1 MPPATVPRLTAWSL
15 LEDGRP
21 FDLIVVGG
29 GATGLGVALEASAMG
44 WAVLVL
50 EGEDWAQGTSSRST
64 KLLHGGVRYLAQ
76 GRVALVREAL
86 HERASVLQAASHLA
100 SPLEFVVPSYGWLDR
115 FKMAVGLRL
124 YTALSGASSLGP
136 VRAWREAELAK
147 AVPSLLRQ
155 GLKGAHSYWDAQFDD
170 ARLAVALMRT
180 AQQHGAVAL
189 NHAWVQALIQEGG
202 RVCGVEV
209 LDQVTGQVKRFRAP
223 WVVNAAGA
231 WVDHLRGQ
239 AGCAAPLIRPS
250 RGVHVVLAD
259 DAGLGG
265 RAILQPQTADGRVMF
280 AIPWMGRCV
289 LGTTDHAMAQLP
301 RPGDE
306 QRVSEAE
313 VDEILACAAGVLSR
327 PPRRS
332 DVRSVW
338 AGIRPLVAPGQGDG
352 TAGVS
357 REHHIEASAPGLM
370 TVTGGKWTTFHV
382 MAKDVMAALAGQGA
396 VPPLE
401 APPRLAPLVGAPA
414 GRRRPISAAPGE
426 HLYGDEAA
434 MLHELPGAAHVLAH
448 GLTEAM
454 IRFSVRHEMA
464 MGIED
469 VLARRHRLL
478 WLDAGRGG
486 DRERSLAA
494 GLNEHLVKPI
504 DPEALYAALWRWI
517 PPRPVPHLDSQGD
530 AAQAPTHL
538 AAGNAQGG
546 DAVPPMD
553 GIDVARGLVNHLNRP
568 ALYRQ
573 ILCGFNQE
581 FGTTADDIE
590 RAMATGDFTL
600 ARRLAHSMKSAAA
613 TIGAMELSHCARQL
627 EDSYAQGVAAPAEF
641 AVFVTAL
648 RRVVSSVADAAVL
661 WTPAGQSGQQALAV
675 SVATQLALVDHLASL
690 LQADDASAG
699 RVLNDLRLQ
708 LSDPR
713 LQGDMSLLRDLIDD
727 VEYDEALKVVARLRV
742 TLAKQP
748 K

>member
-1 MPPATVPRLTAWSL
+1 MSMAAMPPATVPRLTAWSL

-259 DAGLGG
+259 DVGLGG

-301 RPGDE
+301 PPGDE

-478 WLDAGRGG
+478 WLDA
-486 DRERSLAA
+486 E
-494 GLNEHLVKPI
+494 
-504 DPEALYAALWRWI
+504 EALRVAPACAAILQQELGWTDEVCQQELARFAGRAAHFL
-517 PPRPVPHLDSQGD
+517 PPR
-530 AAQAPTHL
+530 
-538 AAGNAQGG
+538 
-546 DAVPPMD
+546 
-553 GIDVARGLVNHLNRP
+553 
-568 ALYRQ
+568 
-573 ILCGFNQE
+573 
-581 FGTTADDIE
+581 
-590 RAMATGDFTL
+590 
-600 ARRLAHSMKSAAA
+600 
-613 TIGAMELSHCARQL
+613 
-627 EDSYAQGVAAPAEF
+627 
-641 AVFVTAL
+641 
-648 RRVVSSVADAAVL
+648 
-661 WTPAGQSGQQALAV
+661 
-675 SVATQLALVDHLASL
+675 
-690 LQADDASAG
+690 
-699 RVLNDLRLQ
+699 
-708 LSDPR
+708 
-713 LQGDMSLLRDLIDD
+713 
-727 VEYDEALKVVARLRV
+727 
-742 TLAKQP
+742 
-748 K
+748 